1 MRDEPRLSRR
11 RLLAAAGA
19 SAFAAATHRLARA
32 AMSTRPPNIVF
43 VLADDLGYA
52 DLSCYGRREYL
63 TPNIDALAE
72 RGLKLTHSYANSS
85 ICSPTRCALITGRYQ
100 YRFPVGLHEPLPR
113 NAGKLGLPPGHPTLP
128 SLLRSIGYRTALIGK
143 WHLGAGPEQGPLQH
157 GYDHFFGIH
166 GGAADYF
173 THEFAVPPTGRS
185 ELYENA
191 ARIERNGY
199 LTDLL
204 TAEAIKEIERNAER
218 EQPFFLSLHYTAP
231 HWPWEGPH
239 DESVSKS
246 LRTIFHTDGGS
257 LDTYA
262 AMVRSLDEGVGRV
275 LQSLSR
281 LQLERDTIVV
291 FTSDNGGERFSDMWP
306 FTGMKAEL
314 LEGGIRVPTLVC
326 WPGRIAA
333 GAVSDQVIAT
343 MDWLP
348 TLLSA
353 AGGRP
358 DTRFPPDGEDLLP
371 VLLGEAPMHPR
382 TLYWRFKANEQ
393 AAVRQGNWKYLKLGA
408 NEFLF
413 DVVADPRERA
423 NLAQRHPD
431 VFQHLKAAHA
441 AWNETMLQY
450 PEDVYT
456 YSQKDGARVADRY

>member
-1 MRDEPRLSRR
+1 MREDSTLSRR

-19 SAFAAATHRLARA
+19 GALAAAMHRLTGAAIDARA
-32 AMSTRPPNIVF
+32 PNILF
-43 VLADDLGYA
+43 ILADDLGYA
-52 DLSCYGRREYL
+52 DLSCYGRREYR
-63 TPNIDALAE
+63 TPHIDGLAE
-72 RGLKLTHSYANSS
+72 QGLKLTHGYSNSS

-113 NAGKLGLPPGHPTLP
+113 NPGELGLPAGHPTLP
-128 SLLRSIGYRTALIGK
+128 SLLRSVGYRTALIGK
-143 WHLGAGPEQGPLQH
+143 WHLGTAPEHGPLQH
-157 GYDHFFGIH
+157 GYERFFGIH

-185 ELYENA
+185 DLYENTK
-191 ARIERNGY
+191 RIERNGY

-204 TAEAIKEIERNAER
+204 TGEAIKEIEQSAAG

-231 HWPWEGPH
+231 HWPWEGPQ
-239 DESVSKS
+239 DEAVSKS

-257 LDTYA
+257 LETYA

-275 LQSLSR
+275 LRALSR
-281 LQLERDTIVV
+281 AQLDRNTIVV

-314 LEGGIRVPTLVC
+314 LEGGIRVPTLIR

-333 GAVSDQVIAT
+333 GTESDQVIAT

-348 TLLSA
+348 TLLAA
-353 AGGRP
+353 AGGQA
-358 DTRFPPDGEDLLP
+358 DAQHPPDGENLLP
-371 VLLGEAPMHPR
+371 VLLREAPARPR

-393 AAVRQGNWKYLKLGA
+393 AAVRRGNWKYLKIGA

-423 NLAQRHPD
+423 NLAQRHPEK
-431 VFQHLKAAHA
+431 FQRLKAAYA
-441 AWNETMLQY
+441 AWDETMLQY
-450 PEDVYT
+450 PADTYT